1 MNPSPPVRVP
11 RATDVTQTCS
21 GASESSPRALCVSVR
36 PRARW
41 LRVALAFALAAGAVG
56 NAAAQEESGAGK
68 AAAQESSEA
77 GDTVAREESG
87 AGYRA
92 PEEEGGAGHTALVD
106 VGIHTG
112 GSYTTNW
119 FTTPGVEGEEGWD
132 PGYAPTFGAFA
143 QLWLDPRFGVRVQGT
158 YLPEN
163 LPNQGALDQ
172 STRVVNSY
180 LYDVDLVLRPFILS
194 TPNTLLQTV
203 YLYVGAGGYTADI
216 GDFMAPG
223 DEGACIPHESWTPA
237 GVCVSTDPDYSTT
250 GMAVAGAG
258 ISLARVTDDVEAFGE
273 IAVHAYDS
281 PAHVA
286 DGAAGKDRL
295 TFTPRAVIG
304 LKVGLGRRATPAARR
319 IPPPAPL
326 PAPQPPAPVPPAP
339 EPVTPQLEQIQVCVI
354 SNGTLADV
362 AAQRDPV
369 SGDTTV
375 AGQPFTAALPQ
386 SESAASAPWF
396 VTDEPVTFG
405 GRRFVKFGLPRLL
418 RAGDVVRV
426 GEFRGVGV
434 FAEPNVRRTE
444 VIYLP
449 TGSGCEL
456 QPYQLEV
463 KVGAVRG

>member
-1 MNPSPPVRVP
+1 
-11 RATDVTQTCS
+11 
-21 GASESSPRALCVSVR
+21 
-36 PRARW
+36 
-41 LRVALAFALAAGAVG
+41 VALAFALAAGGVG
-56 NAAAQEESGAGK
+56 EAAAQEGMG
-68 AAAQESSEA
+68 
-77 GDTVAREESG
+77 
-87 AGYRA
+87 
-92 PEEEGGAGHTALVD
+92 PGHTALVD

-112 GSYTTNW
+112 GSYTTDW
-119 FTTPGVEGEEGWD
+119 VTTPGVEGDEGWD
-132 PGYAPTFGAFA
+132 PGYAPTFGGFA
-143 QLWLDPRFGVRVQGT
+143 QLWVDPRFGVRVHGV
-158 YLPEN
+158 YLPQN
-163 LPNQGALDQ
+163 LPEQGGLDQ

-194 TPNTLLQTV
+194 TPNRLLQTV
-203 YLYVGAGGYTADI
+203 YLFVGGGGYTADI

-223 DEGACIPHESWTPA
+223 EDQSCIPHEAWTPS

-281 PAHVA
+281 PAQVA
-286 DGAAGKDRL
+286 EGAAGEDRL

-304 LKVGLGRRATPAARR
+304 LKVGLGRRATRAPKPIA
-319 IPPPAPL
+319 PPPPL
-326 PAPQPPAPVPPAP
+326 PAPQPPAPEPPAP

-354 SNGTLADV
+354 SDGALVDV
-362 AAQRDPV
+362 FAQRDLV
-369 SGDTTV
+369 TGDTTF
-375 AGQPFTAALPQ
+375 GQPYAGLPRSQ
-386 SESAASAPWF
+386 SAASPPWF
-396 VTDEPVTFG
+396 VTDEPVVFQ

-418 RAGDVVRV
+418 RAGDVIRV

>member
-11 RATDVTQTCS
+11 QATDVTQTCS

-36 PRARW
+36 PRTRW
-41 LRVALAFALAAGAVG
+41 LRVALAFALAAGGAG
-56 NAAAQEESGAGK
+56 EAAAQEGMG
-68 AAAQESSEA
+68 
-77 GDTVAREESG
+77 
-87 AGYRA
+87 
-92 PEEEGGAGHTALVD
+92 PGHTALVD

-112 GSYTTNW
+112 GSYTTDW
-119 FTTPGVEGEEGWD
+119 FTTPGAEGEEGWD
-132 PGYAPTFGAFA
+132 PGYAPTFGGFA
-143 QLWLDPRFGVRVQGT
+143 QLWLDPRFGVRVHGV
-158 YLPEN
+158 YLPQN
-163 LPNQGALDQ
+163 LPEQGGLDQ

-180 LYDVDLVLRPFILS
+180 LYDVDLVMRPFVLS
-194 TPNTLLQTV
+194 TPNRLLQTV
-203 YLYVGAGGYTADI
+203 YLFVGGGGYTADI

-223 DEGACIPHESWTPA
+223 GEESCVPHESWTPS

-281 PAHVA
+281 PAHVVE
-286 DGAAGKDRL
+286 GAAGEDRL

-304 LKVGLGRRATPAARR
+304 LKVGLGRRAARAPKP
-319 IPPPAPL
+319 IAPPAPL
-326 PAPQPPAPVPPAP
+326 PAPQPPAPEPPAP

-354 SNGTLADV
+354 SNGTLANV
-362 AAQRDPV
+362 AAQRDPL

-386 SESAASAPWF
+386 GESAAAAPWF
-396 VTDEPVTFG
+396 VADEPVVFE

-418 RAGDVVRV
+418 RAGDVTRV